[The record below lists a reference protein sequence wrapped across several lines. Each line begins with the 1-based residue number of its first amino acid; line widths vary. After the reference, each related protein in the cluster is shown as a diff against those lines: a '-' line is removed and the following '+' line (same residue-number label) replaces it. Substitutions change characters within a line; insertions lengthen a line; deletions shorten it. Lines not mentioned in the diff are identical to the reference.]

1 MKRIFGIGVGVLLLL
16 LLTGCR
22 ESHRVSYNV
31 SREADAFNVTRR
43 LAVIN
48 MRSDK
53 PILDLVGKFSISTNR
68 NSELEVT
75 VKTGDET
82 YKKHFVY
89 LNQWTM
95 YVVEDV
101 SGAEISKYQYEIHYV
116 PEMIIPFA
124 VK

>member
-1 MKRIFGIGVGVLLLL
+1 MKTKHILLIIMISIL
-16 LLTGCR
+16 LLTSCR
-22 ESHRVSYNV
+22 QVDRVSHNV
-31 SREADAFNVTRR
+31 SREADDFNVTRR

-53 PILDLVGKFSISTNR
+53 PILDLVGKFSISTNK
-68 NSELEVT
+68 NAELEVT
-75 VKTGDET
+75 VKTGEDT

-89 LNQWTM
+89 LNLWTM

-101 SGAEISKYQYEIHYV
+101 SGAEVTPYQYEIHYV
-116 PEMIIPFA
+116 PEMIVPFT

>member
-1 MKRIFGIGVGVLLLL
+1 MKSKIILAIAIAVL

-22 ESHRVSYNV
+22 ESDLVSYNV

-48 MRSDK
+48 MRSDD
-53 PILDLVGKFSISTNR
+53 PILDLVGKFSISTNE
-68 NSELEVT
+68 NQELEVT
-75 VKTGDET
+75 VKTGDDE

-89 LNQWTM
+89 LNEWTM
-95 YVVEDV
+95 YVVEDI
-101 SGAEISKYQYEIHYV
+101 SGANVTEYQYEIHYV
-116 PEMIIPFA
+116 PEMIVPFT